1 MTDPF
6 SFEQLVASANDVTI
20 VTKAQPIDDAGPEI
34 VYVNAAFTRLT
45 GFAPEEALGKTP
57 RLLQGP
63 KTDPETRQRIRDALA
78 HGQPVRVEIL
88 NYSKTGGEY
97 WLDLSIVPLRDATGA
112 VTHFAAIGRELAQS
126 KQPEEQLFQLATT
139 DALTGTHNRRYFL
152 ERARTEFMRATRLGR
167 PLTIV
172 TFDID
177 NFKVINDTHGHEAGD
192 KVLVRTVETART
204 VLRQIDIFGRTGGE
218 EFALVLPEAQL
229 PEAIAV
235 AERLRAALVRTP
247 INLGTKSLTVT
258 ASFGVAER
266 RAGDNAIE
274 ALFARADRALVAA
287 KAAGRNTVRSQVGAG

>member
-1 MTDPF
+1 MTYPF
-6 SFEQLVASANDVTI
+6 SFEQIVASANDVVI

-45 GFAPEEALGKTP
+45 GFTSEEMLGKTP
-57 RLLQGP
+57 RILQGP
-63 KTDPETRQRIRDALA
+63 KTDAETRQRIRDALA

-88 NYSKTGGEY
+88 NYAKTGGEY
-97 WLDLSIVPLRDATGA
+97 WLDLSIVPLRDAAGA

-139 DALTGTHNRRYFL
+139 DALTGTHNRRYFF

-167 PLTIV
+167 PLTVV

-177 NFKVINDTHGHEAGD
+177 NFKVVNDTHGHDAGD
-192 KVLVRTVETART
+192 KVLLRLVETART

-235 AERLRAALVRTP
+235 AERLRAAIVRTP

-266 RAGDNAIE
+266 RAGDNAVD
-274 ALFARADRALVAA
+274 ALFARADRALSAA
-287 KAAGRNTVRSQVGAG
+287 KAAGRNTVRSHVGAV